1 MFVDYILNGQGHGA
15 VAEQMHG
22 VRWDPG
28 LLRPYLDEHGRKCC
42 TVNTGRVE
50 YNEQTQNWDPVLE
63 NVLVRDLVENYGV
76 DCPVFNATSLR
87 KEEWLHL
94 DTVVLKAAR
103 QRLRAWADLAGSNT
117 FGGFNGMAK
126 MILEHETM
134 SDPGVAQVDMDG
146 LTESKTDAPKFQL
159 EGLPLPLTHSGFW
172 FSRRRLAVSRNSGTP
187 LDTTMAEA
195 AGRRVAEM
203 IEQTTIGTE
212 TGVTYGGAST
222 HVGGYGRTSKVE
234 GYLTFTDRLQKTDLT
249 TPTGSNPEATVQDFL
264 EARDQLYD
272 ARYYGPYM
280 VYHSTDW
287 DQYLDNDY
295 ARLGGN
301 NANMTLRDRLRR
313 IEGIVDVRRLDFLTD
328 DDNPFTFIFVQMTS
342 DVARAV
348 VGLDMTTVQWESVGG
363 MRLDFKVMT
372 ISVPQLRSDFEGRTG
387 ILIAN

>member
-126 MILEHETM
+126 MIL
-134 SDPGVAQVDMDG
+134 
-146 LTESKTDAPKFQL
+146 
-159 EGLPLPLTHSGFW
+159 LTHSGFW